1 MKTHRVVTADQ
12 AQRLADMIVGLPLP
26 FTVTVTEGEIRTNPQ
41 NDTLWKW
48 NEEIARHRGDMTAM
62 DVHRENKLLIGCPI
76 CMRNDTFKA
85 FVGKLSHLTYEEK
98 LEAMDF
104 VPVTSRMTVKEMSEY
119 MDAVYAKFTAK
130 GGRMTGPTMMKYEN
144 EVTE

>member
-1 MKTHRVVTADQ
+1 MRTQRVVTTNQ

-41 NDTLWKW
+41 NDLLWKW

-62 DVHRENKLLIGCPI
+62 EVHRENKLLIGCPI
-76 CMRNDTFKA
+76 CMRNDAFKA

-98 LEAMDF
+98 LDAMDF
-104 VPVTSRMTVKEMSEY
+104 VSVTSRMTVKEMSEY
-119 MDAVYAKFTAK
+119 MDAVHAKFTAR
-130 GGRMTGPTMMKYEN
+130 GVCMTDPEALKYEQ
-144 EVTE
+144 EFVE

>member
-41 NDTLWKW
+41 NDLLWKW

-62 DVHRENKLLIGCPI
+62 EVHRENKLLIGCPI
-76 CMRNDTFKA
+76 CMRNDAFKA

-119 MDAVYAKFTAK
+119 MDAVHAKFTAK
-130 GGRMTGPTMMKYEN
+130 GVRMTDPQMMRYEN
-144 EVTE
+144 EVME